1 MLPSGTADRGD
12 RMRAGL
18 VLLIIAIACACL
30 AASPARAQI
39 PGQENAFKRS
49 ERVWKVRDVCARTA
63 QKQFPDHTA
72 EGNAKREN
80 SYRKCLE
87 ANNLPYEPSAST
99 ESSG

>member
-1 MLPSGTADRGD
+1 
-12 RMRAGL
+12 MRHKL
-18 VLLIIAIACACL
+18 TLLML
-30 AASPARAQI
+30 AAACSSLAVADEGRAQL

-49 ERVWKVRDVCARTA
+49 DRVWKLRDLCARTA

-87 ANNLPYEPSAST
+87 ANNLPYEPSPST
-99 ESSG
+99 SSSRR